1 MVKLLNVAR
10 IVPLFFLWV
19 IGNSQ
24 QPVLVVKSFEYIGQR
39 DFSANDSA
47 KALIKN
53 SFARAI
59 HDRWDMVM
67 PEVSISAGP
76 SPRFNLLTLE
86 VSTSPPKF
94 DTRLKDKKPG
104 NWYLF
109 LQVLETQDYSNAL
122 DARTFYTILNLK
134 CRLINGTD
142 GSLVIDRNLR
152 VDIRKEPTPADQILL
167 IRLPAY
173 PASFVMAFDSIAKWV
188 FQPEP
193 VNRKS
198 LILKPACVF
207 QELAI
212 KDKPFTQLSFKSD
225 NEDIHHLTAPAFSFH
240 TSGPIHQRIAEDL
253 NKSGNIASSALT
265 LTTGL
270 HSSKTKLFIYR
281 ADFTFTEADSIYHC
295 YVGYVEKEIVYQQ
308 RERTNGFEESS
319 LNGHTLTTTGSQ
331 LSRDTDST
339 FLNVITLGEETLAT
353 FHIRH
358 LEYVAPTQ
366 YNKMWN
372 GNDSTTIM
380 ALPPEWNNKKNEI
393 SVVIKGNVEGNS
405 FEMKTSKDTRI
416 KEFYI
421 NDQLVTIMQGKD
433 KPSRALV
440 FHPISSHQLKLF
452 TILSSLPYAD
462 FNSIR

>member
-1 MVKLLNVAR
+1 MVKLLHAAS
-10 IVPLFFLWV
+10 IVPLLFLWM

-47 KALIKN
+47 KVLIKN

-76 SPRFNLLTLE
+76 SPRFNPLTWA
-86 VSTSPPKF
+86 VTGQSTSPPKF

-122 DARTFYTILNLK
+122 DERTFYTILNLK

-142 GSLVIDRNLR
+142 GSLILDRHLR
-152 VDIRKEPTPADQILL
+152 VDIRKEPAPADQSLL
-167 IRLPAY
+167 IRVAAY
-173 PASFVMAFDSIAKWV
+173 PPSFVMAFDSVAKWV
-188 FQPEP
+188 FQPKP
-193 VNRKS
+193 VNHKS
-198 LILKPACVF
+198 IILKPACVF
-207 QELAI
+207 PELAI
-212 KDKPFTQLSFKSD
+212 KGQPFTPLSFKSD
-225 NEDIHHLTAPAFSFH
+225 NEDIHHLSAPAFSFH
-240 TSGPIHQRIAEDL
+240 TSGPTHQRIAADL
-253 NKSGNIASSALT
+253 NKVGNIAGSALT
-265 LTTGL
+265 IVTGL
-270 HSSKTKLFIYR
+270 HSSKTKSLLYK
-281 ADFTFTEADSIYHC
+281 ADLTFTEADSIYHC
-295 YVGYVEKEIVYQQ
+295 YIGYVEKEIVYQQ
-308 RERTNGFEESS
+308 RTGTNSF
-319 LNGHTLTTTGSQ
+319 LLTTTDSQ

-339 FLNVITLGEETLAT
+339 FLNVVTLGEETLDT
-353 FHIRH
+353 FSIGHIA
-358 LEYVAPTQ
+358 YIAPSK
-366 YNKMWN
+366 YNKMWD

-393 SVVIKGNVEGNS
+393 SVVLKGNVEGNS
-405 FEMKTSKDTRI
+405 FSMKTSKNARI

-433 KPSRALV
+433 KPTRALV
-440 FHPISSHQLKLF
+440 FHPISTHQLKLF
-452 TILSSLPYAD
+452 TILSSVPYAE
-462 FNSIR
+462 FNLIR